1 MFKENYII
9 TGTIV
14 CESGLH
20 IGGSSDTVDIGG
32 SDNPVIRDVIT
43 GKPYIPGSSLKGKLR
58 SLLELSDKKSSQSV
72 IDNNKN
78 GNSISTDE
86 NCIAVQLFGT
96 TPKDNT
102 EIDPNKSYQTRT
114 IIRDS
119 FPTKDTVEKWEN
131 SDELFNGVEIKWE
144 NTINRITSEAKP
156 RNIERIP
163 RGSEF
168 NLEIIFSTYS
178 DDESKNI
185 VKLLESMMLLENNYL
200 GGSGSRGSGQV
211 RFKDILIT
219 KRGIDYYTKDAEE
232 IVIIKSE
239 DVDGAINKINE

>member
-1 MFKENYII
+1 MFRENYLI

-20 IGGSSDTVDIGG
+20 IGGSSDSVDIGG

-43 GKPYIPGSSLKGKLR
+43 GHPYIPGSSLKGKLR
-58 SLLELSDKKSSQSV
+58 SLLELSDKQSSECV
-72 IDNNKN
+72 KNNK
-78 GNSISTDE
+78 GKVASDE

-96 TPKDNT
+96 IPKEDVKSEDNV
-102 EIDPNKSYQTRT
+102 SYQTRT

-119 FPTKDTVEKWEN
+119 LPTEETIVKWEN
-131 SDELFNGVEIKWE
+131 ADELYAGSEIKWE

-168 NLEIIFSTYS
+168 NLEIIFSTYAEG
-178 DDESKNI
+178 DYDNLT
-185 VKLLESMMLLENNYL
+185 KLFESMQLLENNYL
-200 GGSGSRGSGQV
+200 GGSGSRGSGQIK
-211 RFKDILIT
+211 FKDIKIV
-219 KRGIDYYTKDAEE
+219 KRNIKFYTEDADEE
-232 IVIIKSE
+232 IIAENVDVI
-239 DVDGAINKINE
+239 GAINVL

>member
-20 IGGSSDTVDIGG
+20 IGDSSDAVDIGG

-43 GKPYIPGSSLKGKLR
+43 GNPYIPGSSIKGKLR
-58 SLLELSDKKSSQSV
+58 FLLELSDKKSSQSV
-72 IDNNKN
+72 IDNKET
-78 GNSISTDE
+78 NSISTDE

-96 TPKDNT
+96 TPKDNAKYGS
-102 EIDPNKSYQTRT
+102 DKLYQTRT
-114 IIRDS
+114 IVRDS
-119 FPTKDTVEKWEN
+119 FPTKETVEKWEG
-131 SDELFNGVEIKWE
+131 SDELFNGAEIKWE
-144 NTINRITSEAKP
+144 NTIHRITSEPKP
-156 RNIERIP
+156 RNIERVP

-178 DDESKNI
+178 EDETKNL
-185 VKLLESMMLLENNYL
+185 VKLLESMKLLENSYL

-211 RFKDILIT
+211 SFKHISIV
-219 KRGIDYYTKDAEE
+219 KRDVEYYTENAEE
-232 IVIIKSE
+232 QPIVENVDI
-239 DVDGAINKINE
+239 DGAINAL

>member
-1 MFKENYII
+1 MFRENYLI

-20 IGGSSDTVDIGG
+20 IGGSSDSVDIGG

-43 GKPYIPGSSLKGKLR
+43 GHPYIPGSSLKGKLR
-58 SLLELSDKKSSQSV
+58 SLLELSDKQSSECV
-72 IDNNKN
+72 KNNK
-78 GNSISTDE
+78 GKVASDE

-96 TPKDNT
+96 IPKEDVKSEDNV
-102 EIDPNKSYQTRT
+102 SYQTRT

-119 FPTKDTVEKWEN
+119 LPTEETIV
-131 SDELFNGVEIKWE
+131 KWE

-168 NLEIIFSTYS
+168 NLEIIFSTYAEGEY
-178 DDESKNI
+178 DNLT
-185 VKLLESMMLLENNYL
+185 KLFESMQLLENNYL
-200 GGSGSRGSGQV
+200 GGSGSRGSGQIK
-211 RFKDILIT
+211 FKDIKIV
-219 KRGIDYYTKDAEE
+219 KRNIKFYTEDADEE
-232 IVIIKSE
+232 IIAENVDVI
-239 DVDGAINKINE
+239 GAINVL